1 VGRVAGA
8 VARPGS
14 HRSVRAQLRHTARQ
28 VTGSLIR
35 SAIRWCNVDT
45 VPGSC
50 APALF
55 PSNGSMTWH
64 LLPSPGSERIPFPCF
79 TGTMRC
85 SDFLPP
91 LPPHS
96 VAFARRYHVV
106 HLVASLRWAPY
117 AKPTGLEF
125 VNPVSPP
132 DLARGDG
139 RTSQVPEES
148 SCVDALLSDPGRTDP
163 SGLTTE
169 PARPPLCPQRRLPR
183 PNQSFGAP
191 SHGLSTRCLRFAV
204 WVAPEPRKTRFPLLA
219 ALRDGIGYPQDSNER
234 FQSCFLHLILPSQAS
249 WRKDILNCPGHSR
262 TLVVRL

>member
-1 VGRVAGA
+1 MSAVIYSAGAWGQLGRGGRVAGA

-50 APALF
+50 APAMF

-106 HLVASLRWAPY
+106 HLVASLRCTAGRPRFLRNPCVSMPCSPTPAGPTRQALRRSRLGPRYVHNEGSHDQINLSGLHHTAWTLAVY
-117 AKPTGLEF
+117 ASQSGLPQSHARLASRCWPLYGTGLVTRRIPTKGF
-125 VNPVSPP
+125 RVVSYISSSLLKRPG
-132 DLARGDG
+132 AR
-139 RTSQVPEES
+139 T
-148 SCVDALLSDPGRTDP
+148 
-163 SGLTTE
+163 
-169 PARPPLCPQRRLPR
+169 
-183 PNQSFGAP
+183 F
-191 SHGLSTRCLRFAV
+191 
-204 WVAPEPRKTRFPLLA
+204 
-219 ALRDGIGYPQDSNER
+219 
-234 FQSCFLHLILPSQAS
+234 LILYSGSPWNPGIAAS
-249 WRKDILNCPGHSR
+249 RF
-262 TLVVRL
+262 